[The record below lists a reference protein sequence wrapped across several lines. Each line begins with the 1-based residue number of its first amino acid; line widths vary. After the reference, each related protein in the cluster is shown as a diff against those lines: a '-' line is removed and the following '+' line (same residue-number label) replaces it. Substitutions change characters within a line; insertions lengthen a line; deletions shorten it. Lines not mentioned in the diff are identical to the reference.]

1 MNYFI
6 QIKHYNIRCSDI
18 TMFTEPTEMLSGWMI
33 NIQVGSREIDLY
45 YTECEEGD
53 AHDDYALLKNRLCV

>member
-6 QIKHYNIRCSDI
+6 QVRHYHIRCSDI
-18 TMFTEPTEMLSGWMI
+18 TMFTEPTEVLSGWMI

-45 YTECEEGD
+45 YTESEEGD
-53 AHDDYALLKNRLCV
+53 ARDDYALLKNRLCV